1 MKIISFSA
9 NKAGFACAVATSIK
23 KYSEKINCPTQFFD
37 YLVCDLEDI
46 NTILDKNTSLHILD
60 TVTIQPFT
68 KKSIVSFKNF
78 NNLISYHD
86 LNNSFST
93 EEFNEFQNKYRR
105 RYHRLLKLIQEE
117 DILFFIRYG
126 KEKKEELQ
134 KIITNTQLLNEDVV
148 IRIIN
153 VFYDKTKKYPEDKD
167 DNTIYINFYLFE
179 DKNINYDS
187 DDYYKTLQF
196 KWNIVFQVIEE
207 YTKKIVEYKE
217 KGKNKNKV

>member
-1 MKIISFSA
+1 MKIISLSA

-23 KYSEKINCPTQFFD
+23 KYSEKIQCPTQFFD
-37 YLVCDLEDI
+37 YLVCDLADI
-46 NTILDKNTSLHILD
+46 NIILNKNTSLHVLD
-60 TVTIQPFT
+60 TVDIQPCT

-86 LNNSFST
+86 LNNCFSK
-93 EEFNEFQNKYRR
+93 EEFDEFQNKYRR
-105 RYHRLLKLIQEE
+105 RYDRLLKLIQKE

-134 KIITNTQLLNEDVV
+134 EIITNTQLLNTDVV

-153 VFYDKTKKYPEDKD
+153 VFYDNTKSYPEDNN
-167 DNTIYINFYLFE
+167 DNIIYINFYLFE
-179 DKNINYDS
+179 DNNITYDS
-187 DDYYKTLQF
+187 DNYYKTLQF

-207 YTKKIVEYKE
+207 YTKKIIAYKE
-217 KGKNKNKV
+217 KGKNKV

>member
-46 NTILDKNTSLHILD
+46 NTILDKNTSLHVLD
-60 TVTIQPFT
+60 TVTIQSFT

-153 VFYDKTKKYPEDKD
+153 VFYDKTKNYPEDKD

-179 DKNINYDS
+179 DKNITYDS

-217 KGKNKNKV
+217 KGKNKV

>member
-1 MKIISFSA
+1 M
-9 NKAGFACAVATSIK
+9 
-23 KYSEKINCPTQFFD
+23 
-37 YLVCDLEDI
+37 
-46 NTILDKNTSLHILD
+46 
-60 TVTIQPFT
+60 
-68 KKSIVSFKNF
+68 
-78 NNLISYHD
+78 ISYHD

-153 VFYDKTKKYPEDKD
+153 VFYDKTKNYPEDKD

-179 DKNINYDS
+179 DKNITYDS
-187 DDYYKTLQF
+187 DDY
-196 KWNIVFQVIEE
+196 
-207 YTKKIVEYKE
+207 
-217 KGKNKNKV
+217 